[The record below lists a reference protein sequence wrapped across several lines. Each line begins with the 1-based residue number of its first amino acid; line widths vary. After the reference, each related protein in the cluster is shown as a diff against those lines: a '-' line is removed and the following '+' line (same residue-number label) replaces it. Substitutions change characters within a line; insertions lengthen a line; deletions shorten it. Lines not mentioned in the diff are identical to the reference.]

1 MARTDTLGHF
11 LTDVADAIREKKGTS
26 DTIQASDFDT
36 EIGSIESGGKYAPRY
51 ICFYKYTGTELADEI
66 ANLDTSNMTTISNM
80 FSNCGKLQTVDISN
94 FDTSNVVSSIG
105 LFQNCAKLTSVNLGN
120 VDFSNLVNIT
130 DMFSG
135 CQAIQSIVFP
145 ATVFKNRL
153 TAQATFA
160 YTTNLKTIDISGIEF
175 SNSTCY
181 APFMF
186 YSATSLQ
193 KIDMRNIDT
202 SKFDYWNQMFGTSA
216 SNGPPDD
223 CLIIVGTDNDK
234 TWFSTNFPRL
244 TNVKTVAE
252 YEAEQNE

>member
-36 EIGSIESGGKYAPRY
+36 EIGSIESGSKYAPRY
-51 ICFYKYTGTELADEI
+51 VSFYKYNGTELTNEI
-66 ANLDTSNMTTISNM
+66 ANLDTSNMTTLSNM
-80 FSNCGKLQTVDISN
+80 FAYCGNLQTVDISN
-94 FDTSNVVSSIG
+94 FDISNALSSIG
-105 LFQNCAKLTSVNLGN
+105 LFQNCTKLTSVNLGN
-120 VDFSNLVNIT
+120 IDFSNFVNIS

-181 APFMF
+181 APFLF
-186 YSATSLQ
+186 YGATSLQ

-202 SKFDYWNQMFGTSA
+202 SKFEYWNQMFGTSA

-223 CLIIVGTDNDK
+223 CLIIVGADNDK

-244 TNVKTVAE
+244 TNVKTAAE
-252 YEAEQNE
+252 YEAEQSE

>member
-26 DTIQASDFDT
+26 ETIQASDFDT
-36 EIGSIESGGKYAPRY
+36 EIGSIESGSKYAPRY
-51 ICFYKYTGTELADEI
+51 ISFYEYTGTELADEI
-66 ANLDTSNMTTISNM
+66 ANLDTSNMATLNNM
-80 FSNCGKLQTVDISN
+80 FTNCRKLQTVDISN
-94 FDTSNVVSSIG
+94 FDTSNASSSIR
-105 LFQNCAKLTSVNLGN
+105 LFQNCVALTSVNLGN
-120 VDFSNLVNIT
+120 VDFSNFINIT

-153 TAQATFA
+153 TAQAAFA
-160 YTTNLKTIDISGIEF
+160 YTTNLKTIDISGIKF

-181 APFMF
+181 APFLF
-186 YSATSLQ
+186 YGATSLQ

-202 SKFDYWNQMFGTSA
+202 SKFDYWDQMFGTSA
-216 SNGPPDD
+216 SNGPRDD

-252 YEAEQNE
+252 YEAEQSE